1 MKTKALT
8 AQQKLIRELSDR
20 IVTAQKPIRILN
32 SIKWSDR
39 TQHEF
44 LKHKGTKMPN
54 VTKNYYKHIPLT
66 FDPEKKADEFFDI
79 ERDIHKHLGQFSGI
93 GNIMSR
99 ICREYR
105 TAVNMLQARGTETFS
120 KLATEL
126 YGSAEDSFYA
136 NGPSLADLAEMLS
149 YILTSIKGSLDSE
162 IDEKCYSSRQGVAI
176 LKKRLNKYFT
186 DPNNPIKVK
195 IDDNIVADAAAGA
208 DIIKLRKSANF
219 SERDLKILEVHEGW
233 VHVGTTMNGKLQPV
247 CTFLS
252 KGPPSATIFQEGLA
266 VIVEI
271 VSFASHPNRIRKI
284 TNRISAIVMAEQ
296 GANFIE
302 VYNFFLDQGLNPQ
315 DSYHHTSRVFRGST
329 PSGKPFTKDL
339 AYSKGFILIYNYLRL
354 AIGEGKISRIPLLFL
369 GKTSIED
376 LHLYEDLIEDGT
388 IIQPRYI
395 PPHFNDLAGLACWL
409 SYSIFLNKLDLHKMH
424 ENYKTIL

>member
-1 MKTKALT
+1 MKTKSLT
-8 AQQKLIRELSDR
+8 PQQKIIRELSDR
-20 IVTAQKPIRILN
+20 IVAAQKPIRILN
-32 SIKWSDR
+32 SIKWSEH

-44 LKHKGTKMPN
+44 LKQHGKKMPN
-54 VTKNYYKHIPLT
+54 VNKDYYKHISLT

-105 TAVNMLQARGTETFS
+105 TAVHMLQARGTEAFG
-120 KLATEL
+120 KLSAEL

-136 NGPSLADLAEMLS
+136 NGPSLADLADVLS

-162 IDEKCYSSRQGVAI
+162 LDEKKYSSRQGVNI
-176 LKKRLNKYFT
+176 LKKQLNKYFT
-186 DPNNPIKVK
+186 DPNNPIQVK
-195 IDDNIVADAAAGA
+195 IDDGIVADAAAGA

-219 SERDLKILEVHEGW
+219 SKRDLRILEVHEGW

-271 VSFASHPNRIRKI
+271 VSFASHPSRIRKI
-284 TNRISAIVMAEQ
+284 TNRIKAILMAEQ

-302 VYNFFLDQGLNPQ
+302 VYNFFLDQGLDPQ

-329 PSGKPFTKDL
+329 PTGKPFTKDL

-354 AIGEGKISRIPLLFL
+354 AIAEGKISRIPLLFL

-376 LHLYEDLIEDGT
+376 LQIYEDLIKDGT
-388 IIQPRYI
+388 IIHPRYI
-395 PPHFNDLAGLACWL
+395 PPHFKDLAGLSCWL
-409 SYSIFLNKLDLHKMH
+409 SYSLFLNKLDLNKMH